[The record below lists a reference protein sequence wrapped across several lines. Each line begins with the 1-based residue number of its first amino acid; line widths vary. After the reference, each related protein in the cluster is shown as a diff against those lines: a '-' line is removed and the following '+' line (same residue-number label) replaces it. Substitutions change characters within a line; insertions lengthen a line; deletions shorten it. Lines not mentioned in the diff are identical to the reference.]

1 MQKNN
6 AKLFLII
13 PGVVSLQ
20 MRKRLLVFAMA
31 GGMAVIAGSVYGD
44 NITSHPKDLSK
55 PYVDRQTY
63 KEGMQAFYKD
73 NNIWVYTPAFAK
85 TFGMPPENIY
95 PELKGIEAAAYRI
108 EDPGYRLCG
117 MGGKEENCM
126 TQYRCVTDVYIDESK
141 YPLPWAT
148 DQLADWHPRYSSVQW
163 LERPGEMGVIPSTP
177 VGMKF
182 ESSNIG
188 WSSLHPFM
196 DTNTHEE
203 VFLGH
208 NGNVPED
215 YPDWGCGGGPIYGYK
230 RQVIAGLTI
239 ISLDYGCMSRNS
251 EKRNVTFRFRSCKKD
266 GYKSLPHK
274 QYHEFVLPD
283 VFERKIDARLREKQA
298 HDKAYYLQILNQL
311 KR

>member
-163 LERPGEMGVIPSTP
+163 LERPGEMGVISKAPNNMKPFS
-177 VGMKF
+177 GMTMT
-182 ESSNIG
+182 G
-188 WSSLHPFM
+188 LHPFM
-196 DTNTHEE
+196 DAETNEK
-203 VFLGH
+203 VYVGH
-208 NGNVPED
+208 NGD
-215 YPDWGCGGGPIYGYK
+215 APISYMAFSGVQVFGYK
-230 RQVIAGLTI
+230 RDAIARLTM
-239 ISLDYGCMSRNS
+239 ISLGYGCMSRNS
-251 EKRNVTFRFRSCKKD
+251 EHTGIIFGFRTVSTDKIGRDTTLKIF
-266 GYKSLPHK
+266 
-274 QYHEFVLPD
+274 HEFVLPD